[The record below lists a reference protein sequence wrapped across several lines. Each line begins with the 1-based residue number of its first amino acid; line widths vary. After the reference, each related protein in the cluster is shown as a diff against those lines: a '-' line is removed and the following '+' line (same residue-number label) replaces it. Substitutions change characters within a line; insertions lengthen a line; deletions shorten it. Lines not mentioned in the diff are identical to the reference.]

1 MNIITSVP
9 AEMPSHALPPAT
21 KTETTSMISVMS
33 VLVAKPRRMVA
44 CMLRDSASRAAVAA
58 LSNRPRS

>member
-9 AEMPSHALPPAT
+9 AEMPNHALPPAT
-21 KTETTSMISVMS
+21 KTETTSMMTVMR

-44 CMLRDSASRAAVAA
+44 CMLWDSASRAACAA
-58 LSNRPRS
+58 SSKRPRS